1 MAEKEPKKGE
11 IVIYKT
17 SKGPELE
24 VKLEKETIWLT
35 QAQIA
40 LLFDSERSVI
50 TKHLNNIFEEGEIDQ
65 KSNVQKMHIA
75 NSDKPVAFY
84 SLDVIIS
91 VGYRVNSKSATQFR
105 IWATRTLKQHLIQGY
120 TINEKR
126 LLNARAKFAELQSA
140 ILFLSE
146 KSKHEL
152 LGGQEQEILNLLSIY
167 SKTLTLLE
175 QYDTN
180 KLKTVS
186 GKKAKFV
193 LDYAKSKKIIED
205 VGVGLAS
212 MGGAGDLFGQ
222 EYTGKLE
229 AIVKNLYQTYD
240 GKELYDTIEEKAAHL
255 LYLTIKD
262 HPFADGNKRIA
273 SFLFVYYLDKNS
285 YLYKETGEKKINDNA
300 LVALALLIAVSK
312 PLEKDVMIKIIMN
325 LLV

>member
-240 GKELYDTIEEKAAHL
+240 GKELYDSIEEKAAHL

-312 PLEKDVMIKIIMN
+312 PLEKDVMIKIITN